1 MSFFCTLEIHSKN
14 KYTMR
19 LFFLF
24 VVLTGTSYAQI
35 GLAQLQW
42 MYKADL
48 DAFETKAIEE
58 NYKFDEIVKT
68 TNFAKK
74 NNFFRT
80 TFSTWIDHSWG
91 NVSRCS
97 RGTCTAVSTPQRRST
112 VLCSPHDE
120 IFD

>member
-1 MSFFCTLEIHSKN
+1 
-14 KYTMR
+14 MR

-68 TNFAKK
+68 TNFG
-74 NNFFRT
+74 NGTVFR
-80 TFSTWIDHSWG
+80 
-91 NVSRCS
+91 
-97 RGTCTAVSTPQRRST
+97 
-112 VLCSPHDE
+112 VL
-120 IFD
+120 